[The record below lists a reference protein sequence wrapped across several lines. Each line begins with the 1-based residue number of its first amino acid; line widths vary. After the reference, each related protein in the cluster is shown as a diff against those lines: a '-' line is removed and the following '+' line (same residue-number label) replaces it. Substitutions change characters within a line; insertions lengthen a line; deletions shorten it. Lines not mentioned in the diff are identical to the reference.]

1 MKKLLICASVVGVAA
16 GVAYWVYKKEKANKE
31 VTDSPVTNTV
41 NFDPKP
47 QKAKEPQEV
56 NASDKMNQAKSEC
69 VQDVYERHTAAGEV
83 MKDAYSNI
91 MEDFVE
97 DYSVE
102 EAESV
107 KEKGNKTI
115 IDSEDVTVIK
125 ELDSISD
132 ELDDLLN

>member
-16 GVAYWVYKKEKANKE
+16 GVVYWVCKKEKTNKE
-31 VTDSPVTNTV
+31 VAASPVTHTV
-41 NFDPKP
+41 NFVPEP
-47 QKAKEPQEV
+47 QKAKKTQEV

-69 VQDVYERHTAAGEV
+69 IQDVFERHTAAGEV
-83 MKDAYSNI
+83 MKDVYSNI

-102 EAESV
+102 EAEDI

-125 ELDSISD
+125 KLDSISD

>member
-41 NFDPKP
+41 NFDPKT
-47 QKAKEPQEV
+47 QKSKEPQKV

-102 EAESV
+102 ESESV
-107 KEKGNKTI
+107 KEKGNKTN

>member
-41 NFDPKP
+41 NFDPKT

-102 EAESV
+102 EAESI

>member
-1 MKKLLICASVVGVAA
+1 MKKLLICASVVGVIA

-31 VTDSPVTNTV
+31 VTASPVTNTV
-41 NFDPKP
+41 NFDPKT
-47 QKAKEPQEV
+47 QKAKQPQEV
-56 NASDKMNQAKSEC
+56 NASDKMKQAKSEC

-97 DYSVE
+97 DYSFE

-107 KEKGNKTI
+107 KKKSNKTI

>member
-31 VTDSPVTNTV
+31 VTASPVTNTV
-41 NFDPKP
+41 NFA
-47 QKAKEPQEV
+47 QKSQEAKEPKEV

-97 DYSVE
+97 AFSAE
-102 EAESV
+102 EAENV
-107 KEKGNKTI
+107 NGKGNKTI